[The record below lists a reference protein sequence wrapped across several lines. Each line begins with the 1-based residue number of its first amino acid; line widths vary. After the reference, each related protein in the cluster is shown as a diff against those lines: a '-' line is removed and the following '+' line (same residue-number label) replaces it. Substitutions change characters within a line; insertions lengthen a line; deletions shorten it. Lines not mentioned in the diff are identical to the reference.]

1 MKSTADIVT
10 TDAARIAKR
19 LVNHWKHKFEIEQEP
34 SSFTIIMPEARVQL
48 GPQAE
53 HLHVSIE
60 ASEEK
65 LSHLEHVV
73 LDHLIRMGQTPLTA
87 TWTQV
92 QVSG

>member
-19 LVNHWKHKFEIEQEP
+19 LVNHWKHKFEIEQET

-48 GPQAE
+48 APQAE
-53 HLHVSIE
+53 HLHVSIK

-65 LSHLEHVV
+65 LSHLEHIV

-87 TWTQV
+87 SWTQV
-92 QVSG
+92 

>member
-1 MKSTADIVT
+1 M
-10 TDAARIAKR
+10 
-19 LVNHWKHKFEIEQEP
+19 
-34 SSFTIIMPEARVQL
+34 IMPEARVL
-48 GPQAE
+48 LSPQAE

-65 LSHLEHVV
+65 LSRLEHVV

-92 QVSG
+92 

>member
-34 SSFTIIMPEARVQL
+34 SSFTIIMPEARVL
-48 GPQAE
+48 LNPQAE
-53 HLHVSIE
+53 HLYVSIE
-60 ASEEK
+60 ASGDK

-73 LDHLIRMGQTPLTA
+73 LDHLIRMGQVPLTA
-87 TWTQV
+87 TWIQA
-92 QVSG
+92 

>member
-19 LVNHWKHKFEIEQEP
+19 LVNHWKHKFDIEQEP
-34 SSFTIIMPEARVQL
+34 TTFGIIMPEARVL
-48 GPQAE
+48 LSPQAE

-92 QVSG
+92 

>member
-34 SSFTIIMPEARVQL
+34 SSFTIIMPEARVRL
-48 GPQAE
+48 SPQAE

-65 LSHLEHVV
+65 LSHL
-73 LDHLIRMGQTPLTA
+73 DHLIRMRQTPLTA

-92 QVSG
+92 

>member
-48 GPQAE
+48 SPQA
-53 HLHVSIE
+53 
-60 ASEEK
+60 
-65 LSHLEHVV
+65 
-73 LDHLIRMGQTPLTA
+73 
-87 TWTQV
+87 
-92 QVSG
+92 

>member
-19 LVNHWKHKFEIEQEP
+19 LVNHWKHKFEIEQES
-34 SSFTIIMPEARVQL
+34 SSFTIIMPEARVL
-48 GPQAE
+48 LNPQAE

-65 LSHLEHVV
+65 LGHLEHVV
-73 LDHLIRMGQTPLTA
+73 LDHLIRMGQVPLTA
-87 TWTQV
+87 TWIQA
-92 QVSG
+92 

>member
-65 LSHLEHVV
+65 LSHL
-73 LDHLIRMGQTPLTA
+73 DHLIRMRQTPLTA

-92 QVSG
+92 

>member
-1 MKSTADIVT
+1 MNLIYLFSISLLTELTSILFET
-10 TDAARIAKR
+10 PP
-19 LVNHWKHKFEIEQEP
+19 EIEQEP
-34 SSFTIIMPEARVQL
+34 SSFTIIMPEARVRL
-48 GPQAE
+48 SPQTE

-92 QVSG
+92 

>member
-34 SSFTIIMPEARVQL
+34 SSFTIIMPEARVL
-48 GPQAE
+48 LSPQAE
-53 HLHVSIE
+53 HLYVSIE

-65 LSHLEHVV
+65 LSHFEHTTLKW
-73 LDHLIRMGQTPLTA
+73 LDSRCCQITPL
-87 TWTQV
+87 W
-92 QVSG
+92 

>member
-65 LSHLEHVV
+65 SSH
-73 LDHLIRMGQTPLTA
+73 LDHLIRMRQTPLTA

-92 QVSG
+92 

>member
-1 MKSTADIVT
+1 MRLELQNDWWITGNISLKSN
-10 TDAARIAKR
+10 K
-19 LVNHWKHKFEIEQEP
+19 N

-92 QVSG
+92 